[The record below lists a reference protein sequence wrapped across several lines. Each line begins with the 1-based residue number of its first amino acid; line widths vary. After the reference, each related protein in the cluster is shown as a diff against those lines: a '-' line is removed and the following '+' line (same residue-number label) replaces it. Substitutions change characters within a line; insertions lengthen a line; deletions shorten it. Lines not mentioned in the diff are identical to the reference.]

1 MATTVT
7 GANCKVTLTE
17 SYDLNGVSYGN
28 TTSNTIVNNGR
39 VSQRIMQVNPTD
51 ESFVHTDIINLST
64 ADSAGTVVKSQYV
77 YFRITN
83 LDDTNNVILIIYN
96 GADYLYFT
104 VKPSEFLLLFD
115 HNVDARTSIGAV
127 TLAQIQKISGYSSH
141 ASDSVDIEFIMVTK

>member
-7 GANCKVTLTE
+7 AANCKITLTE

-28 TTSNTIVNNGR
+28 TTSHTITGNSQ
-39 VSQRIMQVNPTD
+39 VSQRIMQLAPTN
-51 ESFVHTDIINLST
+51 ESFVDTDIINLGT

-83 LDDTNNVILIIYN
+83 LDDTNSIILTVYN
-96 GADYLYFT
+96 GADYVYFNI
-104 VKPSEFLLLFD
+104 KAGEFLLLLD
-115 HNVDARTSIGAV
+115 HNIDARTSVGAV
-127 TLAQIQKISGYSSH
+127 SMANIQAISGFSNH

>member
-7 GANCKVTLTE
+7 AANCKITLTE

-28 TTSNTIVNNGR
+28 TTSHTITGNSQ
-39 VSQRIMQVNPTD
+39 VSQRIMQLAPTG
-51 ESFVHTDIINLST
+51 ESFSDTDIINLGT

-83 LDDTNNVILIIYN
+83 LDDTNSIVLIFYN
-96 GADYLYFT
+96 GSDYVYFL
-104 VKPSEFLLLFD
+104 VKAGEFLLLFD
-115 HNVDARTSIGAV
+115 HDVEARTSAGFPTMADIEA
-127 TLAQIQKISGYSSH
+127 ISGFSSH